1 MRSYSVLTIGPN
13 GGATVYR
20 SIRATARALSG
31 VGDDEPRA
39 SVTSALARGGDFV
52 GNVWVEATT
61 HPGGIRR
68 PRSDSHDYT
77 PSWNQYF

>member
-1 MRSYSVLTIGPN
+1 MTPYSVLAIGPN

-20 SIRATARALSG
+20 SVRAVARALSG
-31 VGDDEPRA
+31 VGDDGPRA
-39 SVTSALARGGDFV
+39 AVTNALARGGDFV

-68 PRSDSHDYT
+68 PSAY
-77 PSWNQYF
+77 Y